1 MNILV
6 LVLTAV
12 LFTKVIPAGESL
24 LIPPVPCQVRYS
36 LIDYDNDRIGD
47 EIRLT
52 IIKPCKYIEEL
63 KKKNMVKKF

>member
-1 MNILV
+1 MNILL
-6 LVLTAV
+6 LVLSAV

-24 LIPPVPCQVRYS
+24 LIPPVPCKVRYG

-52 IIKPCKYIEEL
+52 IIKPWKYIEEL

>member
-1 MNILV
+1 MNILL
-6 LVLTAV
+6 LVLTAG